1 MDLNITVLGSGS
13 SGNAVLISLGNYG
26 ILIDAGFSRKELLKR
41 LSACGIDPN
50 IIKALLIT
58 HEHSDH
64 ISGARVIADFL
75 DIPMFANH
83 STFQAMNAGKETK
96 TGKKK
101 IVFGTGDTFKLE
113 SFTIRSFKIS
123 HDAIEPV
130 GFVINAKNI
139 NIGYAMDLGYLDNI
153 TKSRMKGCKV
163 AILESNHD
171 VGMLMNSTRPP
182 YLKHRIK
189 SRHGHLSNEQ
199 AMDALHEL
207 ITQDT
212 KIVMLGHLSNECNKY
227 SIVNELASKKLS
239 QLERTDVKLY
249 LMEQEKPLTPVLIG

>member
-1 MDLNITVLGSGS
+1 MNLEVTALGSGS

-26 ILIDAGFSRKELLKR
+26 VLIDAGFSKKELLKR
-41 LSACGIDPN
+41 LDSCGIDPN

-64 ISGARVIADFL
+64 ISGARIIADSL
-75 DIPMFANH
+75 DIPMFANR
-83 STFQAMNAGKETK
+83 STFHAMDAGKEKK
-96 TGKKK
+96 TSKKR
-101 IVFGTGDTFKLE
+101 IIFGTGDIFKVD

-123 HDAIEPV
+123 HDSIEPV
-130 GFVINAKNI
+130 GFVINAKNMT
-139 NIGYAMDLGYLDNI
+139 IGYAMDLGHMDNI
-153 TKSRMKGCKV
+153 TKSRMKGCNV
-163 AILESNHD
+163 IILESNHD
-171 VGMLMNSTRPP
+171 VGMLMKSTRPP

-207 ITQDT
+207 VTRDT

-227 SIVNELASKKLS
+227 SIVNDLVSKKLK
-239 QLERTDVKLY
+239 QLGRTDIKLY
-249 LMEQEKPLTPVLIG
+249 LMEQKTPLTPVLIA

>member
-1 MDLNITVLGSGS
+1 MNLEITVLGSGS
-13 SGNAVLISLGNYG
+13 SGNAVLVSLGSYG
-26 ILIDAGFSRKELLKR
+26 ILIDAGFSKKELLKR
-41 LSACGIDPN
+41 LDSCGIDPS

-58 HEHSDH
+58 HEHNDH
-64 ISGARVIADFL
+64 ISGARVIADSL

-83 STFQAMNAGKETK
+83 STFRAMDTGKEKK

-113 SFTIRSFKIS
+113 SFTIRSFRVS
-123 HDAIEPV
+123 HDSIEPV
-130 GFVINAKNI
+130 GFVINAKNTT
-139 NIGYAMDLGYLDNI
+139 IGYAMDLGYMDNI
-153 TKSRMKGCKV
+153 TKSRMKGCNV

-189 SRHGHLSNEQ
+189 SRQGHLSNEQ

-207 ITQDT
+207 ITRDT
-212 KIVMLGHLSNECNKY
+212 KVVMLGHLSNECNKH
-227 SIVNELASKKLS
+227 SIVNDLASKKLKH
-239 QLERTDVKLY
+239 LGRTDIKFC
-249 LMEQEKPLTPVLIG
+249 LMEQEVPLTPIIIG

>member
-26 ILIDAGFSRKELLKR
+26 ILIDAGFSKKELLKR
-41 LSACGIDPN
+41 LDSCGIDPN

-64 ISGARVIADFL
+64 VSGARVIADSF

-83 STFQAMNAGKETK
+83 STFRAMDAGKEKK
-96 TGKKK
+96 TGRKKN
-101 IVFGTGDTFKLE
+101 VFGTGDIFKLE

-123 HDAIEPV
+123 HDSIEPV
-130 GFVINAKNI
+130 GFVIKAKNI
-139 NIGYAMDLGYLDNI
+139 TIGYAMDLGYMDNI
-153 TKSRMKGCKV
+153 TKARMKGCNV

-212 KIVMLGHLSNECNKY
+212 KTVMLGHLSSECNKY
-227 SIVNELASKKLS
+227 SIVNDLASKKLE
-239 QLERTDVKLY
+239 QLARPDIKLY
-249 LMEQEKPLTPVLIG
+249 LMKQEAPLTPVLIG